1 MIWRETGQG
10 PYDVFQ
16 EAELKICDLC
26 GALNLLH
33 KRECLVCGWRGH
45 FETRKEM
52 VRTAIELFRRQNG
65 DLALDQLTESL
76 SAQGSLPGGLIGWFR
91 SQFAKAK
98 YWLFG

>member
-16 EAELKICDLC
+16 EADLKICDLC
-26 GALNLLH
+26 GALNLMQ
-33 KRECLVCGWRGH
+33 KRECLVCGWRGR

-52 VRTAIELFRRQNG
+52 VRTAIDLFRRQNG

-76 SAQGSLPGGLIGWFR
+76 HARKEGRGGIGGWFR
-91 SQFAKAK
+91 RQFAKAR

>member
-1 MIWRETGQG
+1 MIWRETG

-16 EAELKICDLC
+16 EADLKICDLC
-26 GALNLLH
+26 GALNLVQ

-52 VRTAIELFRRQNG
+52 IRTAIDLLRRQHG
-65 DLALDQLTESL
+65 DVILDQLTESL
-76 SAQGSLPGGLIGWFR
+76 HNEQRASGGILGWLKR
-91 SQFAKAK
+91 QFSRAR

>member
-10 PYDVFQ
+10 PYDLFQ
-16 EAELKICDLC
+16 EADLKICDLC
-26 GALNLLH
+26 GALNLMQ

-52 VRTAIELFRRQNG
+52 IRTAIDVLRRQQG
-65 DLALDQLTESL
+65 DVALEQLTESL
-76 SAQGSLPGGLIGWFR
+76 TANREAGGIGGWLR
-91 SQFAKAK
+91 KQFSKAR

>member
-10 PYDVFQ
+10 PYDLFQ
-16 EAELKICDLC
+16 EADLKICDLC
-26 GALNLLH
+26 GALNLMQ

-52 VRTAIELFRRQNG
+52 IRTAIDVLRRQQG
-65 DLALDQLTESL
+65 DVALEQLTETLTANRESR
-76 SAQGSLPGGLIGWFR
+76 GIGGWIR
-91 SQFAKAK
+91 RQFSKAR

>member
-1 MIWRETGQG
+1 MIWRETGQD

-16 EAELKICDLC
+16 DADLKICDLC
-26 GALNLLH
+26 GALNLGK

-52 VRTAIELFRRQNG
+52 VRTALDLLRRQHG

-76 SAQGSLPGGLIGWFR
+76 AEQKRPRGIAAWIKR
-91 SQFAKAK
+91 QFSNAR